1 LNFPDEQLMP
11 PEPNPESQSAT
22 DQPSPASLSWRIF
35 RAQETPVRTLIVT
48 LFVIVVIV
56 IALLYYGPIMGFVAL
71 LVLFLAL
78 NSYYLPTTY
87 TLNEKGMTTDKLLFH
102 YTRGWKEFRSYVRTS
117 GGVVVSPFRNWTYLD
132 NFRGIHLLL
141 PHDPKPV
148 LDYLAQRLPEKK
160 KAGKDPNPRPNQ

>member
-1 LNFPDEQLMP
+1 M
-11 PEPNPESQSAT
+11 
-22 DQPSPASLSWRIF
+22 
-35 RAQETPVRTLIVT
+35 RTLFVT
-48 LFVIVVIV
+48 LFIIAVIV
-56 IALLYYGPIMGFVAL
+56 IALAYYGPVMGLVAL

-87 TLNEKGMTTDKLLFH
+87 TLDEKGITTDKLLFH

-117 GGVVVSPFRNWTYLD
+117 GGVVASPFRNWTYLD

-141 PHDPKPV
+141 PRDPKPV

-160 KAGKDPNPRPNQ
+160 KTRRNPNQRPNQ

>member
-1 LNFPDEQLMP
+1 MSPDAPAENP
-11 PEPNPESQSAT
+11 PVADEA
-22 DQPSPASLSWRIF
+22 SPTPAPLSWRVF
-35 RAQETPVRTLIVT
+35 RARETPVRTLFVT
-48 LFVIVVIV
+48 LFVIAVLV
-56 IALLYYGPIMGFVAL
+56 IALAYYGLAMCLVAL

-87 TLNEKGMTTDKLLFH
+87 TLNEKGITTDKLLFH
-102 YTRGWKEFRSYVRTS
+102 YTRGWNEFRSHVRTS

-141 PHDPKPV
+141 PRDPKPV

-160 KAGKDPNPRPNQ
+160 KTRKNPNQRPNQS